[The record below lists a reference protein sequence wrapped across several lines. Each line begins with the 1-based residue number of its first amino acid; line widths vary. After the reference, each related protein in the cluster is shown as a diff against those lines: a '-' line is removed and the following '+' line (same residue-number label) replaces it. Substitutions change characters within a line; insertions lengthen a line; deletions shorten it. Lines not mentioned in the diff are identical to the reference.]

1 MARAAAWSCRSA
13 ASNIRATVAK
23 KASKR
28 YTDSRCSKPSPSSMA
43 KKGDDM
49 RLQGKTAIVTGGG
62 SGFGEG
68 IAKTFA
74 REGANVVVNDLNGA
88 AAERVASEIAVSGGK
103 AIAVPGDVTKQADWQ
118 TLFDAAIED
127 FGSVQAVVNNAG
139 TTHRNKPVME
149 ITEAEFDRVY
159 AVNVKSIY
167 FSVAQFVPYFRKVG
181 GGSFINIA
189 STAGVRPRPGLIWYN
204 GSKAAVII
212 ASKALAVEL
221 GPDRIRVNC
230 INPVMG
236 ETGLLSEFMGMED
249 TPANRQK
256 FLATI
261 PLGRLSTPQD
271 IANAALYLASD
282 EAEFITGV
290 ALEVDGGRCV

>member
-1 MARAAAWSCRSA
+1 
-13 ASNIRATVAK
+13 
-23 KASKR
+23 
-28 YTDSRCSKPSPSSMA
+28 
-43 KKGDDM
+43 M

-68 IAKTFA
+68 IARTFA

-88 AAERVASEIAVSGGK
+88 AAERVASEIAVAGGK
-103 AIAVPGDVTKQADWQ
+103 AISVPGDVTQRADWQ
-118 TLFDAAIED
+118 ALFDATVED
-127 FGSVQAVVNNAG
+127 FGSVQVVVNNAG

-167 FSVAQFVPYFRKVG
+167 WSIEQFVPYFRQQG
-181 GGSFINIA
+181 GGVFINIA
-189 STAGVRPRPGLIWYN
+189 STAGVRPRPGLVWYN

-212 ASKALAVEL
+212 ASKTLAVEL

-236 ETGLLSEFMGMED
+236 ETGLLSEFMGVED

-256 FLATI
+256 FLAGI

-282 EAEFITGV
+282 DAEFITGV

>member
-1 MARAAAWSCRSA
+1 
-13 ASNIRATVAK
+13 
-23 KASKR
+23 
-28 YTDSRCSKPSPSSMA
+28 
-43 KKGDDM
+43 M

-68 IAKTFA
+68 IARTFA

-88 AAERVASEIAVSGGK
+88 AAERVASEIAVAGGK
-103 AIAVPGDVTKQADWQ
+103 AIAVPGDVTQRADWQ
-118 TLFDAAIED
+118 ALFDAAVED
-127 FGSVQAVVNNAG
+127 FGSVQVVVNNAG

-167 FSVAQFVPYFRKVG
+167 WSVEQFVPYFRQQG
-181 GGSFINIA
+181 GGVFINIA
-189 STAGVRPRPGLIWYN
+189 STAGVRPRPGLVWYN

-221 GPDRIRVNC
+221 GADRIRVNC

-236 ETGLLSEFMGMED
+236 ETGLLSEFMGVED

-256 FLATI
+256 FLAGI

-282 EAEFITGV
+282 DAEFITGV